1 MLPSSDAW
9 PLLFA
14 EIVKLRLQHDLSR
27 GSISDSWYLCIHG
40 RTHRDCIILNSTTKC
55 IQVFWQFY
63 FLPKCQILPETG
75 SSFILTENSLMAKIS
90 CVNRTTPNCHRSPLK
105 VVYWIGK
112 RGHSQYSSC
121 RWPVGHVITVGT
133 SSRRTFK
140 LWTDW
145 PHDVP
150 CTTTEP
156 RSQAK
161 RWQ

>member
-1 MLPSSDAW
+1 MDAQSVINWTIIGQLKLIMLPSSDSW

-55 IQVFWQFY
+55 IQIFWRFY

-75 SSFILTENSLMAKIS
+75 SSFILTENSLMAIIS

-112 RGHSQYSSC
+112 RGSRSIHS
-121 RWPVGHVITVGT
+121 TVAAGGLWDT
-133 SSRRTFK
+133 S
-140 LWTDW
+140 
-145 PHDVP
+145 
-150 CTTTEP
+150 
-156 RSQAK
+156 
-161 RWQ
+161 